1 MSKYILPV
9 FVICVIA
16 VGFVKKVSVYNSF
29 VEGAKQSVSLVLSVF
44 PYICA
49 VLIAV
54 ELFSASGLNSYLS
67 RILAPLFRLLGIP
80 EQLCELVVISP
91 LSGNGSLAVRE

>member
-9 FVICVIA
+9 FVICVLA

-44 PYICA
+44 PLY
-49 VLIAV
+49 
-54 ELFSASGLNSYLS
+54 
-67 RILAPLFRLLGIP
+67 APF
-80 EQLCELVVISP
+80 
-91 LSGNGSLAVRE
+91 